1 MVSGEDGEWVFGAS
15 WVSGVLLL
23 WVEVAASFRLYFT
36 ILMIM
41 GFLLCYQAYV
51 NVWFC
56 TVLFVDT

>member
-1 MVSGEDGEWVFGAS
+1 MVSGEDGEWVSGAS